1 MKRYGEDI
9 KAQALASINAV
20 GVKKTSEEMGL
31 SIQTLYKWRNEGKK
45 PSASKGIKEGK
56 SDDLIQIIKEDAGL
70 QKKIQQLEEE
80 NANLRKTI
88 ARMKKAFA
96 AMFE

>member
-9 KAQALASINAV
+9 KAQALASIKAV

-45 PSASKGIKEGK
+45 PSGSKGKQEGK
-56 SDDLIQIIKEDAGL
+56 TGDLLQLLKEDHSL
-70 QKKIQQLEEE
+70 EKKIQQLEDE
-80 NANLRKTI
+80 NANLRKTL
-88 ARMKKAFA
+88 AQMKKAFV